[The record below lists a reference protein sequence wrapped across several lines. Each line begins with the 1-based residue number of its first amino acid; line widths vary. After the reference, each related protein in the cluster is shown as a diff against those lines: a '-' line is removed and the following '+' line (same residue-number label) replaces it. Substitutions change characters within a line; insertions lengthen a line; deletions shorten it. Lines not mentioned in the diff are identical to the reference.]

1 MGSGSAGSSAAFFL
15 SGSLNVSSCIAL
27 GGITFSSWTLGARRA
42 NKSNCS
48 KGDRFI
54 ELLSKDF
61 KSSSIFFRAFDSL
74 IIGLGGGNRLALII
88 GLGGG
93 DFLTLGL
100 SADLFSF
107 LTIGFAL
114 GSAFFFA
121 DAEGTACC
129 FLDDGAFSFGDNS
142 IRSNRNVGTTIC
154 SWVL

>member
-1 MGSGSAGSSAAFFL
+1 MGSGFTGSSAAFAL

-48 KGDRFI
+48 KGERLI

-74 IIGLGGGNRLALII
+74 TIGLGGGNCLALII
-88 GLGGG
+88 GVGG
-93 DFLTLGL
+93 DIFSTLGL
-100 SADLFSF
+100 SVDLFSF

-114 GSAFFFA
+114 DSAFFFA
-121 DAEGTACC
+121 DAEGTACF
-129 FLDDGAFSFGDNS
+129 FLDDGADFSLGGSS
-142 IRSNRNVGTTIC
+142 IRSSRKVGTTIC
-154 SWVL
+154 S

>member
-1 MGSGSAGSSAAFFL
+1 M
-15 SGSLNVSSCIAL
+15 NVSSCIAL

-74 IIGLGGGNRLALII
+74 IIGLGGDNCLA
-88 GLGGG
+88 
-93 DFLTLGL
+93 LGL
-100 SADLFSF
+100 SVDLFSF

-114 GSAFFFA
+114 GTAFFLVV
-121 DAEGTACC
+121 AEGTACF
-129 FLDDGAFSFGDNS
+129 FLDDGAGFSFGDNS
-142 IRSNRNVGTTIC
+142 IISNRNVGTTIC
-154 SWVL
+154 S